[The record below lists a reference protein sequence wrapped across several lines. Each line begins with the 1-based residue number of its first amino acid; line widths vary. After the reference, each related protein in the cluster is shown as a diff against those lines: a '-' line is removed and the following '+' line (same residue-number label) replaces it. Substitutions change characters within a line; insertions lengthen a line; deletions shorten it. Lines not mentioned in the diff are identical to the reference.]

1 MAANLSPVGNG
12 QIMDANGNPIVG
24 GKIYTYTAG
33 SSIPLASY
41 KDNAEAVAQSNP
53 AITNTLGMLDDPLW
67 LTSGVSYKIVIKDET
82 DTTLQE
88 FDNIM
93 GVGSGSS
100 SGSVDEWVSYS
111 GAVTYISSTQFS
123 VVGNQTGV
131 FQVGRKTKSQN
142 SGGISYG
149 AITTSTYSSPNTTV
163 TLDNSVLTLDSGLSA
178 MYYGFLSSVNS
189 SIPST
194 AEASVA
200 SVVDISDPGG
210 TITWD
215 LSAAPFAKITLDG
228 NKTFDLAGLTHIGEV
243 MLEITNP
250 STYTATFA
258 AGYKFAGRP
267 AYPPDLGSGG
277 NVTLITGYCNGV
289 GARFTPIPYTT

>member
-1 MAANLSPVGNG
+1 MAANLSPVGNWHV
-12 QIMDANGNPIVG
+12 IDANGNPIVG
-24 GKIYTYTAG
+24 AKIYTYSAG
-33 SSIPLASY
+33 SSTPLTSY
-41 KDNAEAVAQSNP
+41 KDSAGTIAQSNP
-53 AITNTLGMLDDPLW
+53 ALTNALGMLDDPLW
-67 LTSGVSYKIVIKDET
+67 LTTGVSYKIVIKDST

-88 FDNIM
+88 FDGVV
-93 GVGSGSS
+93 GVGSGGA

-111 GAVTYISSTQFS
+111 GAVTYISATQFS
-123 VVGNQTGV
+123 VVGNQTGI

-178 MYYGFLSSVNS
+178 MYYGFLSSINS

-200 SVVDISDPGG
+200 SVVDISSVSS

-228 NKTFDLAGLTHIGEV
+228 NKTFNITGLTHIGEV

-258 AGYKFAGRP
+258 SGYKFAGRP

-277 NVTLITGYCNGV
+277 NVTLLTGYCNGV
-289 GARFTPIPYTT
+289 GARFTPIPYTS